1 MRFLYE
7 QRSFKS
13 IRGREIPNMKCLK
26 MPETLFDRK
35 SDTNVTTTN

>member
-7 QRSFKS
+7 QRSLKS
-13 IRGREIPNMKCLK
+13 IRGREIPNTTCLR

-35 SDTNVTTTN
+35 SDTNVTATN